1 MRPHIILFA
10 VTMMIF
16 VSCNRDYTPKPYAYY
31 AFDFPEK
38 AYKKFDTSICP
49 CTFDIPKYGYVE
61 RENNLFN
68 DNTPHPCWVNIVF
81 PDYNAKVYLSY
92 SNISNRRDFERLL
105 QDSYKLTF
113 KHTQKADYIDEQ
125 LIDNAEHKVFGYMF
139 DIGGNAASG
148 VQFFVTDS
156 TKHFIRGALYFSNTP
171 NADSLLPAID
181 FFKKDIVALINTTQW
196 K

>member
-1 MRPHIILFA
+1 MRIHLLIFTVTIL
-10 VTMMIF
+10 ILS
-16 VSCNRDYTPKPYAYY
+16 SCHRDYTPKPFAYY
-31 AFDFPEK
+31 AFDFPSK

-61 RENNLFN
+61 RENNFFQDASL
-68 DNTPHPCWVNIVF
+68 HPCWVNVVF
-81 PDYNAKVYLSY
+81 PDYNAKVYISY
-92 SNISNRRDFERLL
+92 SNISDRNDFERLL

-125 LIDNAEHKVFGYMF
+125 IIDNPENKVFGYIF

-148 VQFFVTDS
+148 VQFFITDS

-171 NADSLLPAID
+171 NIDSLQPAIAY
-181 FFKKDIVALINTTQW
+181 FKKDIITLINTTQW